1 MNRIIIDL
9 AHYFILS
16 ISAFFQQQR
25 LLAGVFNLK
34 LPKMADSF
42 ETPRVAEPVDAD
54 ATEQG
59 GPKEVLNGIFL
70 SSRKAQTYDC

>member
-1 MNRIIIDL
+1 
-9 AHYFILS
+9 
-16 ISAFFQQQR
+16 
-25 LLAGVFNLK
+25 
-34 LPKMADSF
+34 MADSF

-70 SSRKAQTYDC
+70 SSRKAQTYDCWDFHCKVDLFYQEIIVIRPTGDKNISKYSLKKN